1 MARRND
7 FFEKQ
12 IAKLGREI
20 ARYDRNEYELTDAI
34 SAVKFDGEDMREAV
48 LFDPETGDTTKLRVS
63 QQHIYGV
70 HVSLSELES
79 LRDYYR
85 EMKVKALERYDQ
97 YVALVENCKAFD
109 MRVATLLRK

>member
-1 MARRND
+1 MKRRND

-12 IAKLGREI
+12 IAKLSREI

-34 SAVKFDGEDMREAV
+34 SAVKLAGEDMREAV

-70 HVSLSELES
+70 HASLKRLEE

-85 EMKVKALERYDQ
+85 DMKVKALEKYDA
-97 YVALVENCKAFD
+97 YVSFVEACKESEIK
-109 MRVATLLRK
+109 VADRLRK